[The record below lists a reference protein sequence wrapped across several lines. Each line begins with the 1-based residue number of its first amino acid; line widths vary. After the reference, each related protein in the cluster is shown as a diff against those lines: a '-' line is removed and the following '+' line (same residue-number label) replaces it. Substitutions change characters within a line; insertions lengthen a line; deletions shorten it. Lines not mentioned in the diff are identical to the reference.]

1 MSSEKPSGFYLGR
14 IFDPAKNEVTEK
26 PLIYDPADL
35 TTHAV
40 ITGMTG
46 SGKTG
51 LCISLLEEAALQ
63 GIPAI
68 IVDPKGD
75 LTNLVLHFPELR
87 PEDFEP
93 WLDPESARRSG
104 KSLSELA
111 AETAQMWREGLAK
124 WGLGPE
130 QLTALQEA
138 VDYTIYTPGSSA
150 GVPVNILRSFAAP
163 DVPWEENR
171 EILREKISSTVTAL
185 LGLVGLDNIDPLRSR
200 EHILISNIIE
210 TAWSQG
216 RSFDLTELILQT
228 QNPPFDRL
236 GAFPLDNFFPP
247 KERAELAM
255 LLNNFLA
262 SPSFQTWLEGDPLDV
277 AAFLYTP
284 EGKPRHS
291 IFYLAHLNDNERMFF
306 VTLLFTSIEA
316 WMRNQRGTSGLRA
329 IVYFDEIMGYL
340 PPVANPPSR
349 PVMLRMLKQARA
361 FGIGLLLATQNPV
374 DLDYKGLSNAG
385 TWAIGR
391 LQTQRDKDRLL
402 DGLETITGALDRGQM
417 DRMIS
422 SLGKRVFFLHNVHA
436 KGPTLFQTR
445 WALNFLAGPLT
456 RSQIP
461 ALNRLAKKHDQGL
474 TSSAVSTPFDQAK
487 MPAATP
493 SATKSEKISGF
504 SSTRS
509 AIPAGVDEFF
519 IPSDLDF
526 QRAVTLAELPS
537 NLEMETQS
545 LLYIPALLAQAE
557 IRYLVRKYNLE
568 FSRKF
573 TALVEREPSGLMDW
587 NKHSW
592 RNLDLNSLHTSPLPQ
607 ALFAPLPPWLSNTR
621 ALKDLEKDFVE
632 WVFRNGT
639 IYLRANEALK
649 VYLPPTT
656 TEEAFRKQCEQAA
669 QAMMATEKTKL
680 EETYQRKID
689 ALRDRIERQ
698 KIEVKRKE
706 EEFSQRRLEEIGT
719 GGELLMSLFGG
730 RKRSVSSSLTKRRLT
745 AQAKA
750 ALEQE
755 KKELETLEKQLS
767 ALEQDYNRALSE
779 LQERW
784 TKVIAEETQLPL
796 PPQRSNIFVELFGIA
811 WCPYYL
817 VTVEGKA
824 QKLPAFSTSS

>member
-1 MSSEKPSGFYLGR
+1 MSSERPTGFYLGR
-14 IFDPAKNEVTEK
+14 IFDPAKNEVSEK

-68 IVDPKGD
+68 IIDPKGD

-130 QLTALQEA
+130 QLRALQEA

-150 GVPVNILRSFAAP
+150 GVPVNILTSFAAP
-163 DVPWEENR
+163 NVPWEENR

-216 RSFDLTELILQT
+216 YALDLTELIMQT
-228 QNPPFDRL
+228 QSPPFDRL
-236 GAFPLDNFFPP
+236 GAFALDNFFPP

-306 VTLLFTSIEA
+306 VTLLFTAIEA

-329 IVYFDEIMGYL
+329 IVYFDEILGYL

-361 FGIGLLLATQNPV
+361 FGVGLLLATQNPV

-417 DRMIS
+417 DRIIS
-422 SLGKRVFFLHNVHA
+422 SLGKRVFFLHNVHS

-461 ALNRLAKKHDQGL
+461 ALNRLAKRQGQPV
-474 TSSAVSTPFDQAK
+474 TPPVESTISAQTPPQ
-487 MPAATP
+487 PP
-493 SATKSEKISGF
+493 SQSPIKSEKSAAF
-504 SSTRS
+504 SSTRP
-509 AIPAGVDEFF
+509 AVPAGTDEFF
-519 IPSDLDF
+519 LPGNLDL
-526 QRAVTLAELPS
+526 QQAMTMAGLSPAREVT
-537 NLEMETQS
+537 TRGI
-545 LLYIPALLAQAE
+545 LYIPALLAQAE
-557 IRYLVRKYNLE
+557 IRYLARKYNLE
-568 FSRKF
+568 FSRKL
-573 TALVEREPSGLMDW
+573 TALVDREPSGLIPW
-587 NKHSW
+587 EKFAW
-592 RNLDLNSLHTSPLPQ
+592 RNLEPGSLHSHPLPQ
-607 ALFAPLPPWLSNTR
+607 SFFAPLPAWLSNVR
-621 ALKDLEKDFVE
+621 LLKDLEKDFVD

-649 VYLPPTT
+649 VYASPAV
-656 TEEAFRKQCEQAA
+656 TEEDFRKQCEQAA
-669 QAMMATEKTKL
+669 QATIRAEKAKL

-689 ALRDRIERQ
+689 ALKERIERQ
-698 KIEVKRKE
+698 KAEVKRKE
-706 EEFSQRRLEEIGT
+706 DEFSQRRIEELGA

-750 ALEQE
+750 AWEQE
-755 KKELETLEKQLS
+755 KKDLEALEKQLA
-767 ALEQDYNRALSE
+767 ALEQDYQKTLST

-784 TKVIAEETQLPL
+784 TKIITEETQVPL
-796 PPQRSNIFVELFGIA
+796 PPQRSNVFVELFGVV
-811 WCPYYL
+811 WCPYFL
-817 VTVEGKA
+817 ITIEDQE
-824 QKLPAFSTSS
+824 QKVPAFSL